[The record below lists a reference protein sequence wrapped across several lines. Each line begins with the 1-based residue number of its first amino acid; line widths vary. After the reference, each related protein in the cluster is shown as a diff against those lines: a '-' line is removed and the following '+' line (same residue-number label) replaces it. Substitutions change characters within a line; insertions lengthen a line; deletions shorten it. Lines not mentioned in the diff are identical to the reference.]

1 MKETVTLK
9 LNPNLEIS
17 VKGIYTKSTPAV
29 YHPVDYAEPPSPAE
43 FIFDDNA
50 IRIEEGNLTDL
61 VEWCNDIL
69 NEQCGMYK
77 RNKERKYHD
86 DIWMILEEMCIKQL
100 ENE

>member
-17 VKGIYTKSTPAV
+17 VKGIFTKSTPDVWNLPNGAPG
-29 YHPVDYAEPPSPAE
+29 YPGTAAEY
-43 FIFDDNA
+43 IIDN

-61 VEWCNDIL
+61 VEWCNDML

-77 RNKERKYHD
+77 RNKNRKYHE
-86 DIWMILEEMCIKQL
+86 DIWFILENLCIEQL
-100 ENE
+100 EKY